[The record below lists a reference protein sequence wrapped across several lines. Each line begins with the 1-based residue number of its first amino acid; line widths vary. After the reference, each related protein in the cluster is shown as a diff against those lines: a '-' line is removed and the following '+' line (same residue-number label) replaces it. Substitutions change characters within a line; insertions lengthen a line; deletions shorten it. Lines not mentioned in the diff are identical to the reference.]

1 MIIINHLIFNL
12 FLASLWGRDFFVV
25 IHTPIMEGVFGGI
38 VKTAIKRYCGGD
50 C

>member
-12 FLASLWGRDFFVV
+12 FLASLWGRDFFIVRYTLNVDGV
-25 IHTPIMEGVFGGI
+25 I
-38 VKTAIKRYCGGD
+38 GGD

>member
-12 FLASLWGRDFFVV
+12 FSASLWGRDFFIVR
-25 IHTPIMEGVFGGI
+25 HTLIMEGVI
-38 VKTAIKRYCGGD
+38 GGD